1 MFVIFH
7 IKKHH
12 PFLNEAPNYDIRKL
26 HTENVVRIGGVIFFS
41 SLLLFLS
48 ISDIFLRNILIFGY
62 FFLILGLLEDIYRN
76 ISKYFR
82 LLILFS
88 ICTLF
93 VDINNF
99 YIVDFDNYYLNSTF
113 YLNDYLRILFSI
125 FGLIIM
131 INGFNFI
138 DGLNGLLLGVTLII
152 LTTFVIYSMK
162 HSSEIT
168 ILIIGILIPTLI
180 LFIVNF
186 FGGVVLSGDGGSY
199 YLGFLLGS
207 ISIIISNYGI
217 LDSFEIACIIFYP
230 VMEFV
235 CSVIR
240 RLLSFSNP
248 LRPDGLHLHQLLYRF
263 ILSKFQNKFV
273 MLTSKNINSL
283 SSLIILF
290 TVSIM
295 IVIHDKLSASFIS
308 DTMIFVIFCSL
319 YLLAYNLLV
328 AYCYKNNLFDENI
341 H

>member
-1 MFVIFH
+1 
-7 IKKHH
+7 
-12 PFLNEAPNYDIRKL
+12 
-26 HTENVVRIGGVIFFS
+26 
-41 SLLLFLS
+41 
-48 ISDIFLRNILIFGY
+48 
-62 FFLILGLLEDIYRN
+62 
-76 ISKYFR
+76 
-82 LLILFS
+82 
-88 ICTLF
+88 
-93 VDINNF
+93 
-99 YIVDFDNYYLNSTF
+99 
-113 YLNDYLRILFSI
+113 
-125 FGLIIM
+125 M

-199 YLGFLLGS
+199 YLGFILGS
-207 ISIIISNYGI
+207 ISILISNYGI

-240 RLLSFSNP
+240 RLLSFFRSP
-248 LRPDGLHLHQLLYRF
+248 QTRRASFTSTFIYRF

-295 IVIHDKLSASFIS
+295 IGTL
-308 DTMIFVIFCSL
+308 
-319 YLLAYNLLV
+319 
-328 AYCYKNNLFDENI
+328 
-341 H
+341 